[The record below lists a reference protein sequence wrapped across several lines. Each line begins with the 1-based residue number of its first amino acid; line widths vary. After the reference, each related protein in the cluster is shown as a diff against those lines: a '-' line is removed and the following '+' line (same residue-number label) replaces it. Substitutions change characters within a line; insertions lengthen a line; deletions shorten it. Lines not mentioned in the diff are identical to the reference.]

1 MSLNEEE
8 EAETWE
14 DRVMAGVEIGVTPHH
29 GRGTGHPQ
37 EPGERPERTP
47 AGFRGSRPCWHLDR
61 RLLATRLGVSS
72 CLSFQ
77 AAQCGAELRWPP
89 HTGPDVQGGCS
100 GVTPTGFL
108 EEQVCVGGVHTRVC
122 TRVSA
127 VLWEGSGSPRDV

>member
-37 EPGERPERTP
+37 EPGERPGRTP

-72 CLSFQ
+72 CLSFE
-77 AAQCGAELRWPP
+77 AAQCGAELRRPP
-89 HTGPDVQGGCS
+89 HTGPDVQGGLLWS
-100 GVTPTGFL
+100 DPYRLLGGAGVCGGCAHT
-108 EEQVCVGGVHTRVC
+108 CVHAGVSHALGRL
-122 TRVSA
+122 RFSA
-127 VLWEGSGSPRDV
+127 